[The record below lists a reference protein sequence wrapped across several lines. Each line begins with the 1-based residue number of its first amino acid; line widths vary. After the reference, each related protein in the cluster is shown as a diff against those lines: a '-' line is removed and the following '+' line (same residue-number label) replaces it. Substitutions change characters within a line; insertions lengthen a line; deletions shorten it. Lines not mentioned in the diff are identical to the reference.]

1 MHRLQPFGFW
11 SMALLCLA
19 LGKEAMAQGGQQN
32 DGRLEIIQAD
42 RLLGGRGF
50 DRLIDDVVLKHQQ
63 SLIYCDSAHFY
74 QQENLAKLFGHVKI
88 EDQEDPV
95 VVTSRYA
102 EYDGD
107 SQLAK
112 LRNNVVFVN
121 DGTTLY
127 TDFLDYNR
135 ETGEANYFN
144 SGKVVDST
152 NVLTSEKGLYE
163 TQIEKITFT
172 EQVVLTNP
180 DYVLKSNILYYFTIP
195 KTAETEGITNIES
208 KEGNKLNAQRGS
220 FYDTENKLFRFYDGD
235 VETETSKVY
244 GEILFYD
251 ELKQY
256 YEAIQNVAIYNKER
270 EVEVFGEEGRY
281 WEELQYSKVYGNAL
295 VRKYFEKDTL
305 FMISDTLIS
314 QDSPLPEERYMLSY
328 PNMRLIKSE
337 LAGRADSMAYRYADS
352 TIYLFGDP
360 VLWNNKSQ
368 ITADSIHL
376 LIANQDI
383 ERALLRSNA
392 FAITRDTVSNYNQ
405 IKGRKMTGYFEEG
418 EMRLLDVEGNG
429 ESLYF
434 ALENDTTLRG
444 INKLLCGRI
453 MMHFSDNA
461 VRKIAHTIKPEAS
474 FTPPHMI
481 KDDMME
487 LKGFRWRP
495 DERPDMEMIHAWRTP
510 RIREKDPF
518 NFFNEPDVSLPLPDD
533 DEIQNSINKAIE

>member
-1 MHRLQPFGFW
+1 MLRERFIVSFFC
-11 SMALLCLA
+11 ALSLFFA
-19 LGKEAMAQGGQQN
+19 GTASMAQGGSQDN
-32 DGRLEIIQAD
+32 GKLEIIQAD
-42 RLLGGRGF
+42 KLLGGRGF
-50 DRLIDDVVLKHQQ
+50 DRLIDDVIMKHQQ

-74 QQENLAKLFGHVKI
+74 QQDNLAKLFGRVRI

-107 SQLAK
+107 TQLAK

-135 ETGEANYFN
+135 ENGEANYFN
-144 SGKVVDST
+144 SGKVVDSL

-172 EQVVLTNP
+172 DQVVLTNP

-195 KTAETEGITNIES
+195 KTSETEGITNIES
-208 KEGNKLNAQRGS
+208 AEGNKLNAQRGS

-256 YEAIQNVAIYNKER
+256 YEAIHNVAIYNKER
-270 EVEVFGEEGRY
+270 EVEIFGEEGKY
-281 WEELQYSKVYGNAL
+281 WEDLQYSKVYGNAL

-305 FMISDTLIS
+305 YMISDTLIS
-314 QDSPLPEERYMLSY
+314 QDSPNPEERYLLSY

-337 LAGRADSMAYRYADS
+337 LAGRADSMAYQYADS

-368 ITADSIHL
+368 ITADSIRL

-383 ERALLRSNA
+383 ERALLRSNT
-392 FAITRDTVSNYNQ
+392 FAITKDTVSNYNQ
-405 IKGRKMTGYFEEG
+405 IKGRKMTGYFEDG
-418 EMRLLDVEGNG
+418 EMSLLDVEGNG

-434 ALENDTTLRG
+434 ALENDTTVRG

-453 MMHFSDNA
+453 IMHFSDNNI
-461 VRKIAHTIKPEAS
+461 RKIAHTIKPEAS

-481 KDDMME
+481 KDDMLE
-487 LKGFRWRP
+487 LKGFLWREE
-495 DERPDMEMIHAWRTP
+495 ERPDMNMIHAWRTP
-510 RIREKDPF
+510 KIREKDPF
-518 NFFNEPDVSLPLPDD
+518 NFFNEPDVSLPLPDEG
-533 DEIQNSINKAIE
+533 EIQNSIDEVF

>member
-1 MHRLQPFGFW
+1 
-11 SMALLCLA
+11 
-19 LGKEAMAQGGQQN
+19 MAQGGSQDN
-32 DGRLEIIQAD
+32 GKLEIIQAD
-42 RLLGGRGF
+42 KLLGGRGF
-50 DRLIDDVVLKHQQ
+50 DRLIDDVIMKHQQ

-74 QQENLAKLFGHVKI
+74 QQDNLAKLFGRVRI

-107 SQLAK
+107 TQLAK

-135 ETGEANYFN
+135 ENGEANYFN
-144 SGKVVDST
+144 SGKVVDSL

-172 EQVVLTNP
+172 DQVVLTNP

-195 KTAETEGITNIES
+195 KTSETEGITNIES
-208 KEGNKLNAQRGS
+208 AEGNKLNAQRGS

-256 YEAIQNVAIYNKER
+256 YEAIHNVAIYNKER
-270 EVEVFGEEGRY
+270 EVEIFGEEGKY
-281 WEELQYSKVYGNAL
+281 WEDLQYSKVYGNAL

-305 FMISDTLIS
+305 YMISDTLIS
-314 QDSPLPEERYMLSY
+314 QDSPNPEERYLLSY

-337 LAGRADSMAYRYADS
+337 LAGRADSMAYQYADS

-368 ITADSIHL
+368 ITADSIRL

-383 ERALLRSNA
+383 ERALLRSNT
-392 FAITRDTVSNYNQ
+392 FAITKDTVSNYNQ
-405 IKGRKMTGYFEEG
+405 IKGRKMTGYFEDG
-418 EMRLLDVEGNG
+418 EMSLLDVEGNG

-434 ALENDTTLRG
+434 ALENDTTVRG

-453 MMHFSDNA
+453 IMHFSDNNI
-461 VRKIAHTIKPEAS
+461 RKIAHTIKPEAS

-481 KDDMME
+481 KDDMLE
-487 LKGFRWRP
+487 LKGFLWREE
-495 DERPDMEMIHAWRTP
+495 ERPDMNMIHAWRTP
-510 RIREKDPF
+510 KIREKDPF
-518 NFFNEPDVSLPLPDD
+518 NFFNEPDVSLPLPDEG
-533 DEIQNSINKAIE
+533 EIQNSIDEVF